1 MNFITFLYGVLPF
14 VISIVLK
21 IVGYL
26 TGGEVQ
32 KKAIKKM
39 LDERVT
45 PDGKPLLDDN
55 QIDVAIGAA
64 NFAVRSFTVA
74 STLIASLIA
83 LLIVA
88 LKYPHRIVWGCF
100 AVDVLLAFFVW
111 FKVHRHK
118 GTWLDI
124 WGLPLGEFV
133 LWMSFLID
141 LIGVGAS
148 VGGPLLTKK

>member
-1 MNFITFLYGVLPF
+1 MNPTTFLYGVLPF

-21 IVGYL
+21 IVSYR

-32 KKAIKKM
+32 KQAIKEM
-39 LDERVT
+39 LDERIT
-45 PDGKPLLDDN
+45 KDGKPLLDDG
-55 QIDVAIGAA
+55 QIAVMVTTTSY
-64 NFAVRSFTVA
+64 AVRSYTVG

-88 LKYPHRIVWGCF
+88 LKYPHPVIWACF
-100 AVDVLLAFFVW
+100 GVDVLLTLFVW
-111 FKVHRHK
+111 IRVHRHQ
-118 GTWLDI
+118 GTWLSI

-133 LWMSFLID
+133 VWMSFLVD

-148 VGGPLLTKK
+148 VGGPLLKP